1 MFKLIKFLFGTVA
14 TLCLLIF
21 IASFFVDKQKFVDLF
36 EQQIKNEFGADIS
49 FNKDVHLHFLPF
61 PSVKI
66 KSLEYINKNLDL
78 YVEKLNISFTW
89 SSILNL
95 SPEVNNLELFSPF
108 LKWNSNLKLSEKL
121 LVKVNAKNNKLSS
134 KLKNLTKKFDL
145 IKIYDGQAEIKNSK
159 IEKINSF
166 NAVIRG
172 KNNLRANGDFFLVN
186 LNSSLRFDL
195 SQKKIDEFNLIMQQ
209 KINEKNKI
217 DFIGK
222 VNIFDN
228 DFSLNGNIQ
237 SDLLD
242 LDELLVINKSLSLL
256 RKQKIIPTSS
266 HIKTNKRI
274 KFFIKKLLL
283 KNLTFNDTQFILL
296 ISNPIYNI
304 KDFQA
309 RFDESII
316 KGKSTIFGE
325 NKKVIG
331 NLYFKDFL
339 VRESYFGKTKY
350 DLFDGKFDC
359 KVDFKYFI
367 GKYENNIKS
376 LNSSGN
382 CKSQNIKLKGIN
394 LEEIAKTVDSIGDF
408 STLIK
413 TISSKK
419 WTGFSTMNKININFQ
434 INNGIIS
441 FQNTSANHHNLHLLM
456 SGNYQLLKDKIN
468 LKNKAYFKTNKFEK
482 LPPLGIIITG
492 STKDYKISYDYQNL
506 KQKLFNEG
514 VKKILNEKKSITINP
529 DEIKKLFDQKK
540 IDPNKIIDLFTN

>member
-1 MFKLIKFLFGTVA
+1 MFKLIKFLFVTVA
-14 TLCLLIF
+14 LLGLLIF
-21 IASFFVDKQKFVDLF
+21 IASFFVDKEKFVDLF

-49 FNKDVHLHFLPF
+49 FNKDVNLHFLPF

-66 KSLEYINKNLDL
+66 NSLKYINKNVDL
-78 YVEKLNISFTW
+78 YVEKLNISLTW

-95 SPEVNNLELFSPF
+95 KPEVNNLELFSPF
-108 LKWNSNLKLSEKL
+108 LKWNNNLKLSEKS
-121 LVKVNAKNNKLSS
+121 LVRVNAKNNKLSS
-134 KLKNLTKKFDL
+134 KLEELSEKFDL

-159 IEKINSF
+159 IEKINSI

-172 KNNLRANGDFFLVN
+172 KSNLRANGDFFLVN

-195 SQKKIDEFNLIMQQ
+195 SQDNSNEFNLIMQQ

-222 VNIFDN
+222 VNFFDN
-228 DFSLNGNIQ
+228 DFSLNGNVQ
-237 SDLLD
+237 SDLLN
-242 LDELLVINKSLSLL
+242 LNELLVLNKSLSLL
-256 RKQKIIPTSS
+256 REQKIIPINSN
-266 HIKTNKRI
+266 IKANKRI

-304 KDFQA
+304 EDFQA
-309 RFDESII
+309 RFDKSII
-316 KGKSTIFGE
+316 KGKSTIFRE

-331 NLYFKDFL
+331 NLYFKEFL
-339 VRESYFGKTKY
+339 VKESYFGKTKY

-367 GKYENNIKS
+367 GMYQNNFKS

-382 CKSQNIKLKGIN
+382 CKSQNIKFKGIN
-394 LEEIAKTVDSIGDF
+394 LEEIAKSVDNIGDF

-419 WTGFSTMNKININFQ
+419 WTGFSNINKININFQ
-434 INNGIIS
+434 TKNGIIS
-441 FQNTSANHHNLHLLM
+441 FQNTSAKHNNLDLKV
-456 SGNYQLLKDKIN
+456 SGNYQLLNDKIN
-468 LKNKAYFKTNKFEK
+468 LTNKAYFKTKKFDK
-482 LPPLGIIITG
+482 LPPLGILITG

-514 VKKILNEKKSITINP
+514 VKKILNEKKSIIINP
-529 DEIKKLFDQKK
+529 DEIKKLFDQEK
-540 IDPNKIIDLFTN
+540 IDPNKIIDLFVN